1 MSRSDTKRP
10 IRKPA
15 LWAAAM
21 VVASV
26 AGSTLG
32 VGVISALPSSAEAAP
47 VRAREIR
54 AQLTPRRYT
63 TISSEIGARISNI
76 HVSEGGYFKAGQKL
90 VSFDCSLQQA
100 QLRKSEADLS
110 SAEKTFSANKRL
122 AELNSVGQVEL
133 DLSQAASRKA
143 AADVEMSRT
152 LLRKCSIS
160 APYSGRVAEQRGR
173 EQQFAQ
179 AGQPLLEI
187 LDDSALELEYL
198 VPSRWLVWLKPGARF
213 FVRIDE
219 TGKTYPATVVR
230 TGARIDPVSQSIK
243 IKGQVAGRYPELLA
257 GMSGVVSFPVNSTQ
271 KK

>member
-1 MSRSDTKRP
+1 MSGFDIQRP
-10 IRKPA
+10 TVAARWAVCAVVAA
-15 LWAAAM
+15 LS
-21 VVASV
+21 VASV
-26 AGSTLG
+26 A
-32 VGVISALPSSAEAAP
+32 EAAAP
-47 VRAREIR
+47 RAREIR
-54 AQLTPRRYT
+54 AQLTPRQYT
-63 TISSEIGARISNI
+63 TISSEIGARVSNI
-76 HVSEGGYFKAGQKL
+76 HVTEGGYFKKGQTL
-90 VSFDCSLQQA
+90 ITFDCSLQQA

-110 SAEKTFSANKRL
+110 SAEKTYAANKRL

-133 DLSQAASRKA
+133 DNSQSASRKA

-152 LLRKCSIS
+152 LLRKCSVA
-160 APYSGRVAEQRGR
+160 APYGGRVAEQRAR
-173 EQQFAQ
+173 EQQYVQ

-219 TGKTYPATVVR
+219 TGKNYPATVVR

-257 GMSGVVSFPVNSTQ
+257 GMSGVVSFPATNPQ

>member
-1 MSRSDTKRP
+1 MTRPVTKRP
-10 IRKPA
+10 NT
-15 LWAAAM
+15 AARWGAPLCLAAI
-21 VVASV
+21 VA
-26 AGSTLG
+26 ATAA
-32 VGVISALPSSAEAAP
+32 ISAMPTPADAAP
-47 VRAREIR
+47 TVRAREIR

-63 TISSEIGARISNI
+63 TISSEIGARVSNI
-76 HVSEGGYFKAGQKL
+76 HVSEGGYFKKGQAL
-90 VSFDCSLQQA
+90 VTFDCSMQRA
-100 QLRKSEADLS
+100 QLNKSAADLA
-110 SAEKTFSANKRL
+110 SAEKTYAANKRL

-133 DLSQAASRKA
+133 DNSQSARQKA

-152 LLRKCSIS
+152 LLRKCSVA
-160 APYSGRVAEQRGR
+160 APYSGRVAEQRAR
-173 EQQFAQ
+173 EQQFVQ

-213 FVRIDE
+213 FVKIDE

-257 GMSGVVSFPVNSTQ
+257 GMSGVVSFPVTT
-271 KK
+271 KKK